1 MNWSAISAISVS
13 PEFWTLPLMMMSFS
27 LAIVSEAP

>member
-1 MNWSAISAISVS
+1 MNWSAMSATSESFAFVM
-13 PEFWTLPLMMMSFS
+13 LPLMMMSFW